1 MKNLVRKFVFI
12 GLAFAGSS
20 GFGEFVKGSDE
31 KGEYVIEPQ
40 FDYAYDFAEN
50 GLALVSVYGKNHYI
64 NEKGE
69 IIQPK

>member
-31 KGEYVIEPQ
+31 KGEYVIGS
-40 FDYAYDFAEN
+40 DGAKHYYLFAVN
-50 GLALVSVYGKNHYI
+50 KTSGTFWSYPIHF
-64 NEKGE
+64 
-69 IIQPK
+69 P